1 MRTVLSTEAIQDR
14 LNALGGL
21 WSLDDKNHLTAEQRF
36 ENFLDA
42 MAFGQAVGALAEAA
56 NHHPDLHI
64 GWGRCGIELWTHD
77 VGGLTDAD
85 FDLARQI
92 RDCYDAL
99 P

>member
-1 MRTVLSTEAIQDR
+1 MRTLLSTEAIHDR
-14 LNALGGL
+14 LASLGSL
-21 WSLDDKNHLTAEQRF
+21 WSIDENNLLVAEHRF

-42 MAFGQAVGALAEAA
+42 MAFGQAIGVLAEAA
-56 NHHPDLHI
+56 NHHPDLLI

-77 VGGLTDAD
+77 AGGLTNAD
-85 FDLARQI
+85 FDLAKQI

>member
-1 MRTVLSTEAIQDR
+1 MNSLLSSAEINNR
-14 LNALGGL
+14 LSDLGPTWTL
-21 WSLDDKNHLTAEQRF
+21 NDNNHLVAEHRF

-42 MAFGQAVGALAEAA
+42 MAFGQAIGALAEAA
-56 NHHPDLHI
+56 NHHPDLLI

-77 VGGLTDAD
+77 AGGLTNAD
-85 FDLARQI
+85 FDLAHQI

>member
-1 MRTVLSTEAIQDR
+1 MRTALSPEAIQDR
-14 LNALGGL
+14 LTALGSR
-21 WSLDDKNHLTAEQRF
+21 WSLDDNHHLKAEHRF
-36 ENFLDA
+36 KNFLDA